1 MHRDPVYAHLTNLYR
16 RLRLPRKDRGAL
28 LGTLAIVGVVTVA
41 FAVAYTRDRIEDQNN
56 QTPTVYKV
64 APARD
69 VRLWAGAGIP
79 DDIIEATYA
88 RYHDLDA
95 EAKQD
100 AVSERLN
107 AYIEAHR
114 ARSAVRWVQTG
125 DRFPNPSEKTSRYR
139 FAGYTDDGI
148 VIHHVTDD
156 TVERTSYYVIELG
169 AVITANDIPF
179 DVVITA
185 IDRPGNRIQV
195 QTVDDT
201 EPVSLEPTD

>member
-1 MHRDPVYAHLTNLYR
+1 MHRDPVYTQLTNLYR
-16 RLRLPRKDRGAL
+16 RLRTPREDRDAL
-28 LGTLAIVGVVTVA
+28 FGTLAITGIVTFA
-41 FAVAYTRDRIEDQNN
+41 FTVAYTDDHEQQESPPR
-56 QTPTVYKV
+56 TVYEV
-64 APARD
+64 APERD
-69 VRLWAGAGIP
+69 VQLWAGAGVP

-88 RYHDLDA
+88 RYRDLDA

-100 AVSERLN
+100 AVTERLN

-125 DRFPNPSEKTSRYR
+125 DRFPSPSEKNSRYR

-148 VIHHVTDD
+148 VIHRVTDD

-179 DVVITA
+179 DVVITN

-201 EPVSLEPTD
+201 EPVSLEQAD

>member
-1 MHRDPVYAHLTNLYR
+1 MHRDPVYTNLNKIYH
-16 RLRLPRKDRGAL
+16 RLRPPRKDRGAL
-28 LGTLAIVGVVTVA
+28 LGTLAIVGVIAIA
-41 FAVAYTRDRIEDQNN
+41 FIVAYTRDHIEE
-56 QTPTVYKV
+56 QTTPRAVYEV

-69 VRLWAGAGIP
+69 VRLWAGAGVP

-114 ARSAVRWVQTG
+114 ARSAVRWIQTG
-125 DRFPNPSEKTSRYR
+125 DRFPSPSEKDSRYR

-148 VIHHVTDD
+148 VIHRMTDD

-179 DVVITA
+179 DVVITD

-201 EPVSLEPTD
+201 EPVSLERVD